1 MASMIMNR
9 TWTLSTRERRAERRP
24 ASIICPV
31 DFSERDLV
39 ALRYAAQ
46 MARQRRGKLI
56 VVHVVP
62 NEEISDAFDALD
74 APGNTAC
81 EVALAQLE
89 RFVPLQPGVQCEWVV
104 LRGDVADQLVEL
116 ATGCDAPQIVMATRV
131 RKNAGRAFMGHTA
144 EAVLRQ
150 APCPVV
156 MVNDEDLTAV
166 RQTADSIHQYGYAA
180 S

>member
-9 TWTLSTRERRAERRP
+9 TWTLSMHERRAERRT
-24 ASIICPV
+24 ASVICPIN
-31 DFSERDLV
+31 FSERDVV

-62 NEEISDAFDALD
+62 NEELD
-74 APGNTAC
+74 DFAVPTDTMC
-81 EVALAQLE
+81 EKALARLE
-89 RFVPLQPGVQCEWVV
+89 RFVPSQPGVQCEWVV
-104 LRGDVADQLVEL
+104 LQGEVADQLVEF
-116 ATGCDAPQIVMATRV
+116 AAGCQSPQIVMATG
-131 RKNAGRAFMGHTA
+131 GRTNGCRFVGQTA
-144 EAVLRQ
+144 ESVLRQ

-156 MVNDEDLTAV
+156 MVNDEDLAAV
-166 RQTADSIHQYGYAA
+166 EEPYNSPSQCAYAV

>member
-9 TWTLSTRERRAERRP
+9 TWTLSRHERRAERRT

-39 ALRYAAQ
+39 ALRYATQ
-46 MARQRRGKLI
+46 LARQRRGNLF

-62 NEEISDAFDALD
+62 NEELD
-74 APGNTAC
+74 DFAIPTDTMC
-81 EVALAQLE
+81 EKALARLE
-89 RFVPLQPGVQCEWVV
+89 RFVPSQPGVQCEWVV
-104 LRGDVADQLVEL
+104 LQGETAEQLVEF
-116 ATGCDAPQIVMATRV
+116 AAGCETPQIVMATRG
-131 RKNAGRAFMGHTA
+131 RKSGCGFMGQTA

-156 MVNDEDLTAV
+156 MVNGEDLAPVEETSECPSHLA
-166 RQTADSIHQYGYAA
+166 YAA

>member
-31 DFSERDLV
+31 DFSPRDLV

-56 VVHVVP
+56 VVHVVRSDEVDASG
-62 NEEISDAFDALD
+62 NSVCEES
-74 APGNTAC
+74 
-81 EVALAQLE
+81 LARLE
-89 RFVPLQPGVQCEWVV
+89 RFVPVQPGVLCEWVV
-104 LRGDVADQLVEL
+104 LQGDVADQLVEL
-116 ATGCDAPQIVMATRV
+116 AAGCDAPQIVMATRG
-131 RKNAGRAFMGHTA
+131 RKADCARMSSTA

-156 MVNDEDLTAV
+156 MVNDEDLVAV
-166 RQTADSIHQYGYAA
+166 RQTSGHVHQYACAA